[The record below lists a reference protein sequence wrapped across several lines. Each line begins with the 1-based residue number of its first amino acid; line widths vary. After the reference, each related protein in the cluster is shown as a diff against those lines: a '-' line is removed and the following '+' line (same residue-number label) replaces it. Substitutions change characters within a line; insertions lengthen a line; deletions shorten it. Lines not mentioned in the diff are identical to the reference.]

1 MGINVQSVLKE
12 LAWLKPVKNAQ
23 ETSSSAKV
31 SASVAKNK
39 PVANDV
45 ITLDALNVIQLMDI
59 SVPRELVVRCM
70 SARNAVQP

>member
-1 MGINVQSVLKE
+1 MENNVLNVRKE
-12 LAWLKPVKNAQ
+12 LVWLKPVKNAQ

-39 PVANDV
+39 PVANDA
-45 ITLDALNVIQLMDI
+45 IILDALNVIQLQDI

-70 SARNAVQP
+70 SARNVVQL